1 VVDGDVSTGAPLE
14 SILLQ
19 NCYACAVRVPFRRV
33 LKCGAA
39 RGIGGISGRIAEIIV
54 GIALAIG
61 EATKLSP
68 TKEARD
74 VELVQLLSV
83 RQA

>member
-1 VVDGDVSTGAPLE
+1 M
-14 SILLQ
+14 
-19 NCYACAVRVPFRRV
+19 

-61 EATKLSP
+61 EATKLAP

-83 RQA
+83 RDSGPNDRSISRQEYMSMFVGSIAMTRAVIG